1 MLKPEDEKKRIL
13 ALIEKSGKMRQKN
26 ERLSRGVLGILLD
39 PLRDEIS
46 RLLVICKTYQNVF
59 IVLKQDGKIPKY
71 VEYNSF
77 IHFLSRYPV
86 SNETKKSVKNQIQKT
101 EVKASSAVVKSA
113 VTTGQSEAAKADEP
127 DEPVVKKVVQTK
139 SAAPVRKLTR
149 EEQDHIDFK
158 KYLKMS
164 WHVFKPKPGI
174 FVDPVPG
181 AQPDS
186 EQILKDGTVVKAGDP
201 HFISN
206 GKNEWRNGIPLYA
219 LADQQAEDE
228 WEKAN
233 DMKEVRP
240 VWSEGDYP
248 NFYRP
253 KHLFLLTKFNPG
265 YPKRHIFKSYS
276 YSWANYYGKFPPI
289 FYQTPYLVTNRGL
302 MYDLFYQLPMEE
314 DTEVDRRGEYIFW
327 AYPGRYIE
335 NIAYY
340 RSRLD
345 SSYKRDLDIM
355 PNKPP
360 LTGRHA
366 YMYVGPDDIP
376 RT

>member
-1 MLKPEDEKKRIL
+1 MNSSETEQDRIL

-26 ERLSRGVLGILLD
+26 SRLSQGVLSIILD
-39 PLRDEIS
+39 PLRGEICH
-46 RLLVICKTYQNVF
+46 LLTICKTYSMVYR
-59 IVLKQDGKIPKY
+59 ILREDKKIPGFL
-71 VEYNSF
+71 EYTSF
-77 IHFLSRYPV
+77 INFFNRYPLKE
-86 SNETKKSVKNQIQKT
+86 SAKNQVQKT
-101 EVKASSAVVKSA
+101 EVKAASAVVTPA
-113 VTTGQSEAAKADEP
+113 VTTGQSEAVKADEP

-139 SAAPVRKLTR
+139 PAAPARKLTR

-201 HFISN
+201 RFISN

-360 LTGRHA
+360 LTSRHA

>member
-1 MLKPEDEKKRIL
+1 MMTTENVKRVIS
-13 ALIEKSGKMRQKN
+13 LIEKSGKMRQKN
-26 ERLSRGVLGILLD
+26 SRLGQGVLFLILE
-39 PLRDEIS
+39 PLRDEVCQ
-46 RLLVICKTYQNVF
+46 LLTICKTYSNVYS
-59 IVLKQDGKIPKY
+59 VLREDKKIPDFITYKSFLYFFYKY
-71 VEYNSF
+71 QSSEK
-77 IHFLSRYPV
+77 
-86 SNETKKSVKNQIQKT
+86 EKQIQKT
-101 EVKASSAVVKSA
+101 KAGVDRVKATDKISVSKITQNETV
-113 VTTGQSEAAKADEP
+113 QADEP

-139 SAAPVRKLTR
+139 PAAPARKLTR

-201 HFISN
+201 RFISN

-314 DTEVDRRGEYIFW
+314 DTEVDRRGEYTFW

>member
-1 MLKPEDEKKRIL
+1 MMTTENVKRVIS
-13 ALIEKSGKMRQKN
+13 LIEKSGKMRQKN
-26 ERLSRGVLGILLD
+26 SRLGQGVLFLILE
-39 PLRDEIS
+39 PLRDEVCQ
-46 RLLVICKTYQNVF
+46 LLTICKTYSNVYS
-59 IVLKQDGKIPKY
+59 VLREDKKIPDFITYKSFLYFFYKY
-71 VEYNSF
+71 QSSEK
-77 IHFLSRYPV
+77 
-86 SNETKKSVKNQIQKT
+86 EKQIQKT
-101 EVKASSAVVKSA
+101 KAGVDRVKATDKISVSKITQNETV
-113 VTTGQSEAAKADEP
+113 QADEP

-139 SAAPVRKLTR
+139 PAAPARKLTR

-201 HFISN
+201 RFISN

-228 WEKAN
+228 WEKDN

-314 DTEVDRRGEYIFW
+314 DTEVDRRGEYTFW

-366 YMYVGPDDIP
+366 YMYVGPDDI
-376 RT
+376 